1 MDVIA
6 ALIETPSLLLTDQ
19 YHITVDDFPDRHYKI
34 LFSAID
40 NLAHRGVKQLDVV
53 VIDEYLSH
61 YPAQYQVFQSA
72 GYGMGW
78 VTTIQ
83 KLGTPSNFETSYQ
96 TLKKC
101 SLLTSLK
108 KQGYDVSY
116 FYNKDTVLPREAE
129 KAREHFDDADINGIL
144 DHYAVE
150 LESLRRSYG
159 GITGVVEGHI
169 ANGMESLREE
179 LANTP
184 AFGLPMNS
192 AKMTAICH
200 GRRLRKFYLRT
211 APSGLSKT
219 RAAIADA
226 CRISIGKLYN
236 PLRKQWE
243 LTHCYE
249 SVLFITTELEMSE
262 IQTMLWAYVACVPE
276 DHIIDNRYEQG
287 EEERIREAIEIIK
300 ASKFYAVYIPSF
312 DADDIEN
319 IIKRYKY
326 EHNIG
331 FAFVDYIFSSSKLFA
346 EMSKQ
351 ARGFN
356 LREDQSLMVFA
367 ERLKTLANQYDIH
380 IDSSTQAND
389 DWKNQKNPDQSVIRG
404 AKAIAD
410 KVDIG
415 YVMLEPTERDREAIH
430 AIMASNGM
438 AFAKEPNMV
447 YHIYKVRRGK
457 INHVKLFLYFDFATL
472 RTTDLFVTDRDYNLV
487 NVDNVNV
494 ESVLDSTAVPRGDI
508 EAISNGE
515 FPVW

>member
-6 ALIETPSLLLTDQ
+6 ALIETPTLLLTDQ

-40 NLAHRGVKQLDVV
+40 NLAKKGVQQLDVI

-61 YPAQYQVFQSA
+61 YPAQHSVFESK
-72 GYGMGW
+72 GYGIDW
-78 VTTIQ
+78 VATIQ
-83 KLGTPSNFETSYQ
+83 KLGAPSNFETSYKV
-96 TLKKC
+96 LKKC

-108 KQGYDVSY
+108 KQGFDISY
-116 FYNKDTVLPREAE
+116 FYNKDTLSPKEAE
-129 KAREHFDDADINGIL
+129 EARQRFDETDINGIL
-144 DHYAVE
+144 DHYTVE
-150 LESLRRSYG
+150 LETLRHSFG

-169 ANGMESLREE
+169 ANGMEALREE
-179 LANTP
+179 LSTTP

-226 CRISIGKLYN
+226 CRISIGELYN
-236 PLRKQWE
+236 PLRKRWE
-243 LTHCYE
+243 QTHCYE

-276 DHIIDNRYEQG
+276 DHIIDNRYEG
-287 EEERIREAIEIIK
+287 DEEERVERAIEVIK
-300 ASKFYAVYIPSF
+300 QSKFYAVYIPSF

-319 IIKRYKY
+319 IIKRYKF
-326 EHNIG
+326 EHDIG
-331 FAFVDYIFSSSKLFA
+331 FVFVDYIFSSSKLFA
-346 EMSKQ
+346 EMSKR

-367 ERLKTLANQYDIH
+367 ERLKTLANQYNIH

-415 YVMLEPTERDREAIH
+415 YVMLEPTERDKEAIH

-494 ESVLDSTAVPRGDI
+494 ESVLESTSVSKQDVDAITSGDI
-508 EAISNGE
+508 SD
-515 FPVW
+515 W